1 MPCATDR
8 TPALICHRRK
18 ADNAAFWKLNSG
30 MMDPS
35 DPPRLDTVF
44 GLLARYRHGL
54 LPDAVAVFVEEEL
67 EAGRIQPTDFI
78 GPAQPRRASLARTA
92 SNWPEGPATEV
103 TRLKVRGPSFLYTTP
118 RL

>member
-1 MPCATDR
+1 MTAHPHF
-8 TPALICHRRK
+8 HRRK
-18 ADNAAFWKLNSG
+18 ADNAAFWKPDSG

-54 LPDAVAVFVEEEL
+54 LPDAVAVFVGEGL

-78 GPAQPRRASLARTA
+78 GPTRAGRIQPTWGPR
-92 SNWPEGPATEV
+92 PAT
-103 TRLKVRGPSFLYTTP
+103 
-118 RL
+118 